1 MAELQNAVF
10 WIETEKI
17 LPNPYQPRREFDE
30 RNLKDLAESIRQ
42 YGVLQPLVVTRRE
55 DPHDDGS
62 ISVAYELIA
71 GERRLRASKLAGVK
85 EVPCVVRVGDD
96 NRSKLELAIIEN
108 IQREDLNAVDRAK
121 SFQQLADEF
130 KLSWSD
136 IGKKV
141 GKSREY
147 VSNTVRILMLP
158 QEILDALVQGKISE
172 GHTRPLLMLIDKP
185 AEQITLFKEMLMRK
199 MTVREAESLARRV
212 AYEKVR
218 KKSLMANPEV
228 VDLEERLAESLGTR
242 VHIEPKEKGGKIT
255 IDYFSY
261 DELLSLSSIIKN
273 AGVNKN
279 HEGMF
284 DKIRKEMNLNSSSS
298 LADAVVMERVNSEIQ
313 NNSDLS
319 VYKPEIKNEIQN
331 QDQNHLEIKNENET
345 SVINIENKQENIVI
359 NKENENILPVV
370 ENNENLP
377 AVENKEEH
385 VGEILVRDA
394 FNQENHEEINHDEEK
409 LEDDRSKEEIKADE
423 EREDDLYDIRNFSL

>member
-1 MAELQNAVF
+1 MAQLQNAVF
-10 WIETEKI
+10 WIEVEKI
-17 LPNPYQPRREFDE
+17 LPNPYQPRREFDQN
-30 RNLKDLAESIRQ
+30 NLKDLAESIKQ

-55 DPHDDGS
+55 DPHEDGS
-62 ISVAYELIA
+62 ISVTYELIA

-108 IQREDLNAVDRAK
+108 IQREDLNSVDRAK

-130 KLSWSD
+130 KLSWAE

-158 QEILDALVQGKISE
+158 QEILDALVAGKISE

-199 MTVREAESLARRV
+199 MTVREAEGLARRV
-212 AYEKVR
+212 AYEKIR

-242 VHIEPKEKGGKIT
+242 VHIEPREKGGKIT
-255 IDYFSY
+255 IDYFSH
-261 DELLSLSSIIKN
+261 DELLALAGIMKN
-273 AGVNKN
+273 AGKEKS

-284 DKIRKEMNLNSSSS
+284 DKIKKEMNLSSSS
-298 LADAVVMERVNSEIQ
+298 PLADAMVTHNIVEDLTEENHKHILPITNSVSTLPVIENVENHIGELIVN
-313 NNSDLS
+313 NNS
-319 VYKPEIKNEIQN
+319 
-331 QDQNHLEIKNENET
+331 
-345 SVINIENKQENIVI
+345 
-359 NKENENILPVV
+359 
-370 ENNENLP
+370 NL
-377 AVENKEEH
+377 ENKEIDNTVNKKEKSENLKI
-385 VGEILVRDA
+385 VDYRENDLNNLND
-394 FNQENHEEINHDEEK
+394 FDNMESDQNNQSSNLEDFK
-409 LEDDRSKEEIKADE
+409 LEDDRSKEEIKEDE
-423 EREDDLYDIRNFSL
+423 ERENDLYDIRNFSL

>member
-10 WIETEKI
+10 WIETDKI
-17 LPNPYQPRREFDE
+17 LPNPYQPRREFDQN
-30 RNLKDLAESIRQ
+30 NLKDLAESIRQ
-42 YGVLQPLVVTRRE
+42 YGVLQPLVITRRE
-55 DPHDDGS
+55 DAHEDGS
-62 ISVAYELIA
+62 ISVSYELIA

-108 IQREDLNAVDRAK
+108 IQREDLNSVDRAK

-158 QEILDALVQGKISE
+158 QEILDALVSGKISE

-185 AEQITLFKEMLMRK
+185 IEQVTLFKEMLMRK

-212 AYEKVR
+212 AFEKVR
-218 KKSLMANPEV
+218 KKSLMSNPEV

-261 DELLSLSSIIKN
+261 DELLSLTTIIKK
-273 AGVNKN
+273 AGTGKT

-284 DKIRKEMNLNSSSS
+284 DKIRKDMNLDISSP
-298 LADAVVMERVNSEIQ
+298 LTEAIVMEKANQDIELIP
-313 NNSDLS
+313 NDLS
-319 VYKPEIKNEIQN
+319 IIDIKDNQN
-331 QDQNHLEIKNENET
+331 T
-345 SVINIENKQENIVI
+345 
-359 NKENENILPVV
+359 LPVV
-370 ENNENLP
+370 ENIEN
-377 AVENKEEH
+377 H
-385 VGEILVRDA
+385 IGEILKVD
-394 FNQENHEEINHDEEK
+394 NIENNVLYNNYQNISSELEN
-409 LEDDRSKEEIKADE
+409 LEDDRSKEEIKRDE
-423 EREDDLYDIRNFSL
+423 ERLEDIYDISNFSL

>member
-10 WIETEKI
+10 WIETDKI
-17 LPNPYQPRREFDE
+17 LPNPYQPRREFDQN
-30 RNLKDLAESIRQ
+30 NLKDLADSIKQ
-42 YGVLQPLVVTRRE
+42 YGVLQPLVVTRKE
-55 DPHDDGS
+55 EAHEDGS
-62 ISVAYELIA
+62 ISVNYELIA

-108 IQREDLNAVDRAK
+108 IQREDLNSVDRAK

-130 KLSWSD
+130 KLSWAE

-158 QEILDALVQGKISE
+158 QDILDALVAGKISE

-212 AYEKVR
+212 AYEKIR
-218 KKSLMANPEV
+218 KKSLMMNPEV

-242 VHIEPKEKGGKIT
+242 VHIEPREKGGKIT
-255 IDYFSY
+255 IDYFSH
-261 DELLSLSSIIKN
+261 DELLAL
-273 AGVNKN
+273 AGLMKKAGREKS

-284 DKIRKEMNLNSSSS
+284 DRIKKEMNFDSPSFLTDAIISSDMSQELNNDEDIHT
-298 LADAVVMERVNSEIQ
+298 LPKDNTNSTLPTII
-313 NNSDLS
+313 D
-319 VYKPEIKNEIQN
+319 PEHHTGELIIKA
-331 QDQNHLEIKNENET
+331 K
-345 SVINIENKQENIVI
+345 
-359 NKENENILPVV
+359 ENILE
-370 ENNENLP
+370 ENN
-377 AVENKEEH
+377 H
-385 VGEILVRDA
+385 VSNNINEFKLV
-394 FNQENHEEINHDEEK
+394 
-409 LEDDRSKEEIKADE
+409 DDRSKEEIKEFE
-423 EREDDLYDIRNFSL
+423 EREDDLYDIKNFSL

>member
-55 DPHDDGS
+55 DAHEDGS

-108 IQREDLNAVDRAK
+108 IQREDLNSVDRAK

-130 KLSWSD
+130 KLSWAD

-185 AEQITLFKEMLMRK
+185 AEQVTLFKEMLMRK

-212 AYEKVR
+212 AYEKIR

-261 DELLSLSSIIKN
+261 DELVSLSSIIKN
-273 AGVNKN
+273 AGQNKN

-284 DKIRKEMNLNSSSS
+284 DRIKKEMNLDTTSP
-298 LADAVVMERVNSEIQ
+298 LANAVMMEMANKEMQKEEVINDIQ
-313 NNSDLS
+313 SQ
-319 VYKPEIKNEIQN
+319 VKNEIQN
-331 QDQNHLEIKNENET
+331 IEPEQSQIQ
-345 SVINIENKQENIVI
+345 IENPIQNTIVKEENILPSV
-359 NKENENILPVV
+359 ESQNILPVV
-370 ENNENLP
+370 EN
-377 AVENKEEH
+377 KEDH
-385 VGEILVRDA
+385 VGELMVENFSDNH
-394 FNQENHEEINHDEEK
+394 FNDNEK
-409 LEDDRSKEEIKADE
+409 LEDDRSKDEIKADE